1 MCSAAF
7 ADGIHFEYR
16 PEEAKNLPKEAH
28 YACLVADMS
37 AIVVLCILFKASSLV
52 NNRVLCGAN
61 STGCGFGAVRIL
73 CCVIVGNIIHED
85 VNSFFLC
92 LANRAGCLVVAV
104 FGVCPFT
111 PGVAGCIFIDF

>member
-16 PEEAKNLPKEAH
+16 PEEAKNLPDEAH
-28 YACLVADMS
+28 DACFVADVR
-37 AIVVLCILFKASSLV
+37 AIVVLCILFKARALV

-61 STGCGFGAVRIL
+61 STGCGFGSVGIL
-73 CCVIVGNIIHED
+73 CCIIVGNIIHKD
-85 VNSFFLC
+85 VNGFFLR
-92 LANRAGCLVVAV
+92 LANCAGCLVVAV

-111 PGVAGCIFIDF
+111 PCMAGCIFIDF